1 MNLENLKEILIQS
14 KVLVKDKPKNFLC
27 ICCYCGDHKDAKKR
41 GHLYVSKNANIPV
54 CHCWY
59 CGHSVPISKLI
70 SDLTGDKDKYQTVI
84 TDEEL
89 QQNQKSQKK
98 ISSKKRFEEYKL
110 PQLDIESF
118 KNKHLYMRK
127 RTNNLTDGQNVPGL
141 IFNFLEFF
149 KLNRLDVVGDKNII
163 TNQEADMLQKNFV
176 GFLSEH
182 NTTLYCRNCDES
194 CNFKFKKVVL
204 QNETYGLLDYW
215 SLKVDDPNRNLV
227 VLSEG
232 NFNVLG
238 EYFTDTLKLKDK
250 ARVFAS
256 GNTYSYGSLLKSVC
270 FDHNIFKASVV
281 ILSDN
286 DKFKKD
292 YRYFLKENDHI
303 IKDCK
308 IYVNKFG
315 KDFGTFPIYPVQI
328 L

>member
-1 MNLENLKEILIQS
+1 MNLENLKQILIAAGIFI
-14 KVLVKDKPKNFLC
+14 KDKPKNFIATC
-27 ICCYCGDHKDAKKR
+27 PYCKDHPNPSKR
-41 GHLYVSKNANIPV
+41 GHLYISKNPAIPV
-54 CHCWY
+54 IHCWM
-59 CGHSVPISKLI
+59 CGYSAPITLLI
-70 SDLTGDKDKYQTVI
+70 KNLTGDSQLYQTVI

-89 QQNQKSQKK
+89 QQNSKSQKK
-98 ISSKKRFEEYKL
+98 ISSKKRFEEYKV

-149 KLNRLDVVGDKNII
+149 QLNKLDVVGEKNIL
-163 TNQEADMLQKNFV
+163 TNQEVDMLQKNFI
-176 GFLSEH
+176 GFLSVH
-182 NTTLYCRNCDES
+182 HTTLYCRNCDES
-194 CNFKFKKVVL
+194 STFKFKKVVL
-204 QNETYGLLDYW
+204 QNETFGLLDYW
-215 SLKVDDPNRNLV
+215 SIKVDDPNRNTV

-232 NFNVLG
+232 NFNILG
-238 EYFTDTLKLKDK
+238 EYFTNTLKLKDK
-250 ARVFAS
+250 VRVFAS

-270 FDHNIFKASVV
+270 FDYNIFKASVI

-292 YRYFLKENDHI
+292 YRYFLKEHDHI

-308 IYVNKFG
+308 IYVNKYG